1 MSLPVRGRL
10 QFRCDSGWYQY
21 GFTPDQEAN
30 RGRLVIELRYGEK
43 RPVLLIHWLGLLP
56 DKPKIIPRRHIRDA
70 IKFALSQG
78 WESNDGNVFEI
89 ACDARSE
96 SLAFCVRPLGT
107 SNDWFL
113 SNDQPT

>member
-1 MSLPVRGRL
+1 MSLPARGRL

-21 GFTPDQEAN
+21 VFTPDQEAN
-30 RGRLVIELRYGEK
+30 RGRLVIELKYGEK

-56 DKPKIIPRRHIRDA
+56 DKPKIIPRRHIRDV
-70 IKFALSQG
+70 INFALSQG

-96 SLAFCVRPLGT
+96 SLAFYVRPLGT

-113 SNDQPT
+113 SNDNPT